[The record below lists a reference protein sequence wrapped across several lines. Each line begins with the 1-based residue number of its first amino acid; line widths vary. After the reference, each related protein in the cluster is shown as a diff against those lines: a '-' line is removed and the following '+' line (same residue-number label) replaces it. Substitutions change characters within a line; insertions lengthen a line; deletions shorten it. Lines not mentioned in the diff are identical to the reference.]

1 MTDEKTLVQ
10 NTDLEIKDFINE
22 QLEKTHDPAM
32 VSALLVKNAS
42 MMSIA
47 FCDNGHAITANLLKA
62 FLAPVEAYLAAEKEV
77 ECDVIDGEVTFDAEG
92 FETRPKD
99 AIVN

>member
-1 MTDEKTLVQ
+1 MTDEKTVAQ
-10 NTDLEIKDFINE
+10 NTDLEIKDFIKE

-47 FCDNGHAITANLLKA
+47 FCSNGHAITSNLLSA
-62 FLAPVEAYLAAEKEV
+62 FLAPVEAYLAAEAEA
-77 ECDVIDGEVTFDAEG
+77 ESDVIDGEVAVDAEG
-92 FETRPKD
+92 FEVRPKD